1 MEHNLK
7 KNNIDLLTKIT
18 ELNFIDSFLNYNDIY
33 SDNRY
38 FHMIKAM
45 TCKKFINK
53 YASPQK
59 TFLDAGAGRGPYTE
73 IAKEKYGKKYCF
85 EYDQTE
91 LNNAKINLKY
101 DSSIFFNRVDITK
114 IPLNNDTIDVAICSE
129 VLEHIPMYN
138 VAMDEIYRVMKKG
151 AVLLFSMPN
160 SNSLLYGPSKI
171 KNKKLLINL
180 DETKIKDKKWEQ
192 LRHYNFSYKQIED
205 IATKAGFRII
215 KKQGVNNVRIPK
227 KIRKALMIYLPSL
240 FEFFIKADTKL
251 GKIIP
256 NYGSF
261 YFLTLQK

>member
-7 KNNIDLLTKIT
+7 KNTDLLNKIT
-18 ELNFIDSFLNYNDIY
+18 GLNFIDSFLNYSDTY

-45 TCKKFINK
+45 VCKKFINK
-53 YASPQK
+53 YSSLQK

-73 IAKEKYGKKYCF
+73 IAKEKYGKRYCF
-85 EYDQTE
+85 EYNQTE

-101 DSSIFFNRVDITK
+101 DDSIIFNQVDITK
-114 IPLNNDTIDVAICSE
+114 IPLDNNTIDVAICSE
-129 VLEHIPMYN
+129 VLEHISMYN
-138 VAMDEIYRVMKKG
+138 TAMDEIYRVMKKD

-160 SNSLLYGPSKI
+160 NNSLLYGPSKI

-180 DETKIKDKKWEQ
+180 DNTKIKDKKWEQ
-192 LRHYNFSYKQIED
+192 LRHYMFNYKQIEN
-205 IATKAGFRII
+205 IANNAGFKII
-215 KKQGVNNVRIPK
+215 EKQGVNNIRLPK
-227 KIRKALMIYLPSL
+227 KLRKFLMIYLPST
-240 FEFFIKADTKL
+240 FEFFIKVDTKL